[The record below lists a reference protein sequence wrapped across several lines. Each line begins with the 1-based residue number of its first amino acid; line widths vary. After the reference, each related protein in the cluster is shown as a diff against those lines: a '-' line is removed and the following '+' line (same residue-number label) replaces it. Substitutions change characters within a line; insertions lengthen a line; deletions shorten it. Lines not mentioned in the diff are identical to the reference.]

1 MYYTNTLT
9 YWLTV
14 SDVCCVL
21 SRNHIHISVEDVN
34 EFDPE
39 WKDQTYVAEVIEGSI
54 EKRILQLDA
63 ADADGSEKFS
73 KICHYRLLTPDVPFE
88 INTDGMTRCWLTP
101 VCACRHMRQ
110 FCGKSYYGITQY
122 CRITSCINISVQ
134 KVLSFAIYVG

>member
-1 MYYTNTLT
+1 M
-9 YWLTV
+9 
-14 SDVCCVL
+14 CCVL

-73 KICHYRLLTPDVPFE
+73 QICHYRLLTPDVPFE
-88 INTDGMTRCWLTP
+88 INTDGMTRCWLRP
-101 VCACRHMRQ
+101 VCACRHVQQ
-110 FCGKSYYGITQY
+110 F
-122 CRITSCINISVQ
+122 
-134 KVLSFAIYVG
+134 